1 MMYRWVVTEM
11 KINTFGYT
19 IKQGIKNIWTNKM
32 FSIASIATMAACIF
46 MFGMFYSIVVN
57 FQHVVKDVESGV
69 AITVF
74 FDDGT
79 SQEDIDTIGQKIAM
93 REEVSSFNY
102 VSAEE
107 AWEEYKLEYFDGD
120 EAAAASFGTDNPL
133 AGESNYEIYME
144 DISQQSSLVSYLEG
158 LDHVSRVRQSEM
170 VANTL
175 TDFNRLV
182 SIVSA
187 VIIVILICV
196 AVFLISNTVRTGIA
210 VRREEIG
217 IMKVIG
223 ATDYFVRAPFIV
235 EGILIGLIGA
245 AIPLIILYTMYGRII
260 EYVAN
265 RFGFLNNLLSFLPV
279 ESVFQILLPVGL
291 ILGVGIGYIGSRVTV
306 RKHINV

>member
-1 MMYRWVVTEM
+1 M
-11 KINTFGYT
+11 KISTFGYT

-79 SQEDIDTIGQKIAM
+79 TQDQIDAIGQEIAM
-93 REEVSSFNY
+93 RPEVSSFNY

-187 VIIVILICV
+187 VIILILICV

-210 VRREEIG
+210 VRKEEIG

-245 AIPLIILYTMYGRII
+245 AIPLIILHALYGRII

-265 RFGFLNNLLSFLPV
+265 RFGFLNNLLTFLPV
-279 ESVFQILLPVGL
+279 DTVFQILLPVGL

>member
-1 MMYRWVVTEM
+1 M
-11 KINTFGYT
+11 KISTFGYT

-46 MFGMFYSIVVN
+46 MFGMFYSIVIN

-79 SQEDIDTIGQKIAM
+79 TQDQIDAIGQEIAM
-93 REEVSSFNY
+93 RPEVSSFNY

-158 LDHVSRVRQSEM
+158 LDHVSRVSQSEM

-187 VIIVILICV
+187 VIILILICV

-210 VRREEIG
+210 VRKEEIG

-245 AIPLIILYTMYGRII
+245 AIPLIILHAMYGRII

-265 RFGFLNNLLSFLPV
+265 RFGFLNNLLTFLPV
-279 ESVFQILLPVGL
+279 DTVFQILLPVGL

>member
-1 MMYRWVVTEM
+1 M
-11 KINTFGYT
+11 KISTFGYT

-46 MFGMFYSIVVN
+46 MFGMFYSIVIN

-79 SQEDIDTIGQKIAM
+79 TQDQIDAIGQEIAM
-93 REEVSSFNY
+93 RPEVSSFNY

-158 LDHVSRVRQSEM
+158 LEHVSRVRQSEM

-187 VIIVILICV
+187 VIILILICV

-210 VRREEIG
+210 VRKEEIG

-245 AIPLIILYTMYGRII
+245 AIPLIILHAMYGRII

-265 RFGFLNNLLSFLPV
+265 RFGFLNNLLTFLPV
-279 ESVFQILLPVGL
+279 DTVFQILLPVGL

>member
-1 MMYRWVVTEM
+1 M
-11 KINTFGYT
+11 KISTFGYT

-79 SQEDIDTIGQKIAM
+79 TQDQIDAIGQEIAM
-93 REEVSSFNY
+93 RPEVSSFNY

-187 VIIVILICV
+187 VIILILICV
-196 AVFLISNTVRTGIA
+196 AVFLISNTISVAAEFRKNEN
-210 VRREEIG
+210 R
-217 IMKVIG
+217 IMRLIG
-223 ATDYFVRAPFIV
+223 ATNFMIRAPFVV
-235 EGILIGLIGA
+235 EGTILGLVGA
-245 AIPLIILYTMYGRII
+245 AIPLGVMLFVYRQTV
-260 EYVAN
+260 EYVMN
-265 RFGFLNNLLSFLPV
+265 RFELLSGIIQFLPLGT
-279 ESVFQILLPVGL
+279 FYPMMAAIALALGGGL
-291 ILGVGIGYIGSRVTV
+291 GFFVSFFTIRKELRV
-306 RKHINV
+306 

>member
-1 MMYRWVVTEM
+1 M
-11 KINTFGYT
+11 KISTFGYT

-46 MFGMFYSIVVN
+46 MFGMFYSIVIN

-79 SQEDIDTIGQKIAM
+79 TQDQIDAIGQEIAM
-93 REEVSSFNY
+93 RPEVSSFNY

-144 DISQQSSLVSYLEG
+144 DISQQSSLVSYLES

-187 VIIVILICV
+187 VIILILICV

-210 VRREEIG
+210 VRKEEIG

-245 AIPLIILYTMYGRII
+245 AIPLIILHAMYGRII

-265 RFGFLNNLLSFLPV
+265 RFGFLNNLLTFLPV
-279 ESVFQILLPVGL
+279 DTVFQILLPVGL

>member
-1 MMYRWVVTEM
+1 M
-11 KINTFGYT
+11 KISTFGYT

-46 MFGMFYSIVVN
+46 MFGMFYSIVIN

-79 SQEDIDTIGQKIAM
+79 TQDQIDAIGQEIAM
-93 REEVSSFNY
+93 RPEVSSFNY

-187 VIIVILICV
+187 VIILILICV

-210 VRREEIG
+210 VRKEEIG

-245 AIPLIILYTMYGRII
+245 AIPLIILHAMYGRII

-265 RFGFLNNLLSFLPV
+265 RFGFLNNLLTFLTV
-279 ESVFQILLPVGL
+279 DTVFQILLPVGL

>member
-1 MMYRWVVTEM
+1 M
-11 KINTFGYT
+11 KISTFGYT

-46 MFGMFYSIVVN
+46 MFGMFYSIVIN

-74 FDDGT
+74 FDAGT
-79 SQEDIDTIGQKIAM
+79 TQDQIDAIGQEIAM
-93 REEVSSFNY
+93 RPEVSSFNY

-187 VIIVILICV
+187 VIILILICV

-210 VRREEIG
+210 VRKEEIG

-245 AIPLIILYTMYGRII
+245 AIPLIILHAMYGRII

-265 RFGFLNNLLSFLPV
+265 RFGFLNNLLTFLPV
-279 ESVFQILLPVGL
+279 DTVFQILLPVGL
-291 ILGVGIGYIGSRVTV
+291 ILGVGIGYIGSRVTG

>member
-1 MMYRWVVTEM
+1 M
-11 KINTFGYT
+11 KISTFGYT

-32 FSIASIATMAACIF
+32 FSLASIATMAACIF
-46 MFGMFYSIVVN
+46 MFGMFYSIVIN

-79 SQEDIDTIGQKIAM
+79 TQDQIDAIGQEIAM
-93 REEVSSFNY
+93 RPEVSSFNY

-187 VIIVILICV
+187 VIILILICV
-196 AVFLISNTVRTGIA
+196 AVFLISNTDRTGIA
-210 VRREEIG
+210 VRKEEIG

-245 AIPLIILYTMYGRII
+245 AIPLIILHAMYGRII

-265 RFGFLNNLLSFLPV
+265 RFGFLNNLLTFLPV
-279 ESVFQILLPVGL
+279 DTVFQILLPVGL

>member
-1 MMYRWVVTEM
+1 M
-11 KINTFGYT
+11 KISTFGYT

-46 MFGMFYSIVVN
+46 MFGMFYAIVAN
-57 FQHVVKDVESGV
+57 FQHVVKDVESSV

-74 FDDGT
+74 FDEGT
-79 SQEDIDTIGQKIAM
+79 TQDEIDEIGQKIAM
-93 REEVSSFNY
+93 RPEVSSFNF
-102 VSAEE
+102 VSADE
-107 AWEEYKLEYFDGD
+107 AWAEYKLEYFDGD
-120 EAAAASFGTDNPL
+120 EAAAASFGSDNPL
-133 AGESNYEIYME
+133 SDKANYEIYME

-158 LDHVSRVRQSEM
+158 QDHISKVRQSEM

-217 IMKVIG
+217 IMKMIG
-223 ATDYFVRAPFIV
+223 ATDFFVRAPFIV

-245 AIPLIILYTMYGRII
+245 VIPLYAMYGKII
-260 EYVAN
+260 TYVAS
-265 RFGFLNNLLSFLPV
+265 RFGFLNNLLTFLPV
-279 ESVFQILLPVGL
+279 QTVFEILVPVGL
-291 ILGVGIGYIGSRVTV
+291 ILGVGIGYIGSKATV
-306 RKHINV
+306 HKHINV

>member
-1 MMYRWVVTEM
+1 M
-11 KINTFGYT
+11 KISTFGYT

-46 MFGMFYSIVVN
+46 MFGMFYAIVAN
-57 FQHVVKDVESGV
+57 FQHVVKDVESSV

-74 FDDGT
+74 FDEGT
-79 SQEDIDTIGQKIAM
+79 TQDEIDEIGQKIAM
-93 REEVSSFNY
+93 RPEVSSFNF
-102 VSAEE
+102 VSADE

-120 EAAAASFGTDNPL
+120 EAAAASFGSDNPL
-133 AGESNYEIYME
+133 SDKANYEIYME

-158 LDHVSRVRQSEM
+158 QDHISKVRQSEM

-217 IMKVIG
+217 IMKMIG
-223 ATDYFVRAPFIV
+223 ATDFFVRAPFIV

-245 AIPLIILYTMYGRII
+245 AIPLCILYAMYGKII
-260 EYVAN
+260 TYVAS
-265 RFGFLNNLLSFLPV
+265 RFGFLNNLLTFLPV
-279 ESVFQILLPVGL
+279 QTVFEVLVPVGL
-291 ILGVGIGYIGSRVTV
+291 ILGVGIGYIGSKATV
-306 RKHINV
+306 HKHINV

>member
-1 MMYRWVVTEM
+1 MKM
-11 KINTFGYT
+11 KISTFGYT

-46 MFGMFYSIVVN
+46 MFGMFYAIVAN
-57 FQHVVKDVESGV
+57 FQHVVKDVESSV

-74 FDDGT
+74 FDEGT
-79 SQEDIDTIGQKIAM
+79 TQDEIDEIGQKIAM
-93 REEVSSFNY
+93 RPEVSSFNF
-102 VSAEE
+102 VSADE
-107 AWEEYKLEYFDGD
+107 AWAEYKLEYFDGD
-120 EAAAASFGTDNPL
+120 EAAAASFGSDNPL
-133 AGESNYEIYME
+133 SDKANYEIYME

-158 LDHVSRVRQSEM
+158 QDHISKVRQSEM

-217 IMKVIG
+217 IMKMIG
-223 ATDYFVRAPFIV
+223 ATDFFVRAPLIV
-235 EGILIGLIGA
+235 VGILIGLIGA
-245 AIPLIILYTMYGRII
+245 VIPLCILYAMYGKII
-260 EYVAN
+260 TYVAS
-265 RFGFLNNLLSFLPV
+265 RFGFMNNLLTFLPV
-279 ESVFQILLPVGL
+279 QTVFEILVPVGL
-291 ILGVGIGYIGSRVTV
+291 ILGVGIGYIGSKATV
-306 RKHINV
+306 HKHINV

>member
-1 MMYRWVVTEM
+1 M
-11 KINTFGYT
+11 KISTFGYT

-46 MFGMFYSIVVN
+46 MFGMFYSIVIN

-79 SQEDIDTIGQKIAM
+79 TQDQIDAIGQEIAM
-93 REEVSSFNY
+93 RPEVSSFNY

-144 DISQQSSLVSYLEG
+144 DISQQSSLVSYLES

-187 VIIVILICV
+187 VIILILICV

-210 VRREEIG
+210 VRKEEIG

-245 AIPLIILYTMYGRII
+245 AIPLIILHDMYGRII

-265 RFGFLNNLLSFLPV
+265 RFGFLNNLLTFLPV
-279 ESVFQILLPVGL
+279 DTVFQILLPVGL

>member
-1 MMYRWVVTEM
+1 M
-11 KINTFGYT
+11 KISTFGYT

-74 FDDGT
+74 FDDGMT
-79 SQEDIDTIGQKIAM
+79 QDQIDAIGQEIAM
-93 REEVSSFNY
+93 RPEVSSFNY

-187 VIIVILICV
+187 VIILILICV

-210 VRREEIG
+210 VRKEEIG

-245 AIPLIILYTMYGRII
+245 AIPLIILHAMYGRII

-265 RFGFLNNLLSFLPV
+265 RFGFLNNLLTFLPV
-279 ESVFQILLPVGL
+279 DTVFQILLPVGL

>member
-1 MMYRWVVTEM
+1 M
-11 KINTFGYT
+11 KISTFGYT

-46 MFGMFYSIVVN
+46 MFGMFYSIVIN

-74 FDDGT
+74 FDAGT
-79 SQEDIDTIGQKIAM
+79 TQDQIDAIGQEIAM
-93 REEVSSFNY
+93 RPEVSSFNY

-175 TDFNRLV
+175 TDLNRLV

-187 VIIVILICV
+187 VIILILICV

-210 VRREEIG
+210 VRKEEIG

-245 AIPLIILYTMYGRII
+245 AIPLIILHAMYGRII

-265 RFGFLNNLLSFLPV
+265 RFGFLNNLLTFLPV
-279 ESVFQILLPVGL
+279 DTVFQILLPVGL